1 MATKQHVTVLEGGF
15 AVSESVASQN
25 WHDAIR
31 FVIDRSLP
39 DPDFAVVNFHQSRSS
54 ESMYVNLLAQ
64 GRLYQLR
71 YAFHDHDDHNPQLR
85 SFNLRPYPHDRLLIQ
100 DTKKFLRNSNGGSEL
115 TYFHF
120 AALTLVEKLTQEN
133 PSPVLLQDD
142 SFILHGHIATDHL
155 QAELDFLLQHQL
167 LLCRFK
173 TGEIFLSQ
181 SGQKLLDFYW
191 DVADSHIDEQ
201 VWDENPR
208 IATPRRLLELLA

>member
-1 MATKQHVTVLEGGF
+1 MMF
-15 AVSESVASQN
+15 I
-25 WHDAIR
+25 IR
-31 FVIDRSLP
+31 
-39 DPDFAVVNFHQSRSS
+39 H
-54 ESMYVNLLAQ
+54 
-64 GRLYQLR
+64 
-71 YAFHDHDDHNPQLR
+71 LR
-85 SFNLRPYPHDRLLIQ
+85 SFNLRAYPHDRLLIK
-100 DTKKFLRNSNGGSEL
+100 DTKKFLRNSHGGSEL

-133 PSPVLLQDD
+133 PNPVRLQNDA
-142 SFILHGHIATDHL
+142 FILDGQVAADHL

-208 IATPRRLLELLA
+208 IASPRRLLELLA

>member
-1 MATKQHVTVLEGGF
+1 M
-15 AVSESVASQN
+15 SEPVASQN

-54 ESMYVNLLAQ
+54 ESLYVNLLAC

-71 YAFHDHDDHNPQLR
+71 YAFHDHDDHNPALQ
-85 SFNLRPYPHDRLLIQ
+85 SFNLRAYPHDRLLIR
-100 DTKKFLRNSNGGSEL
+100 DTKRFLKNNHGGSEL

-133 PSPVLLQDD
+133 PSPLLNKDD
-142 SFILHGHIATDHL
+142 CFFLDGQVAADHL

-173 TGEIFLSQ
+173 TGEVFLSQ

-191 DVADSHIDEQ
+191 DVADSHLDEQ

-208 IATPRRLLELLA
+208 IASPARLLELLA

>member
-1 MATKQHVTVLEGGF
+1 M
-15 AVSESVASQN
+15 SEPVASQN

-54 ESMYVNLLAQ
+54 ESMCVNLLAQ

-71 YAFHDHDDHNPQLR
+71 YAFHYHDDHNPHLR
-85 SFNLRPYPHDRLLIQ
+85 SFNLRAYPHDRLLIK
-100 DTKKFLRNSNGGSEL
+100 DTKKFLRNSHGGSEL

-133 PSPVLLQDD
+133 PNPVRLQNDA
-142 SFILHGHIATDHL
+142 FILDGQVAADHL

-208 IATPRRLLELLA
+208 IASPRRLLELLA

>member
-1 MATKQHVTVLEGGF
+1 MST
-15 AVSESVASQN
+15 SVASQN

-39 DPDFAVVNFHQSRSS
+39 DPDFTVVNYHQSNSS
-54 ESMYVNLLAQ
+54 ESIYVNLLAQ

-71 YAFHDHDDHNPQLR
+71 YAFHDHDDHNPALC
-85 SFNLRPYPHDRLLIQ
+85 SFNLRAYPHDRRLIK
-100 DTKKFLRNSNGGSEL
+100 DTRRFLKNRHTGSEL

-120 AALTLVEKLTQEN
+120 AALTLVEKLTQAK
-133 PSPVLLQDD
+133 PSPILLQGDV
-142 SFILHGHIATDHL
+142 FLLHHELANDRL
-155 QAELDFLLQHQL
+155 QSELDFLLKHQL

-181 SGQKLLDFYW
+181 SGKKLLDFYW
-191 DVADSHIDEQ
+191 DVADSHLDEQ

-208 IATPRRLLELLA
+208 IATPNRLLELLA